1 MSSGNFVDMD
11 DSQKKDET
19 FIGKALTFIL
29 DSVGVLTLVIIIGF
43 LLYFFYYMINLLI
56 HPNQMKELFKSKP
69 LPKEI
74 RGKWWAYLIP
84 WVPFIVFLSLPR

>member
-19 FIGKALTFIL
+19 FVEKVLTFIL
-29 DSVGVLTLVIIIGF
+29 DSVGILTFMIVIGF

-56 HPNQMKELFKSKP
+56 HPNQMKETFKSKP

-84 WVPFIVFLSLPR
+84 WVPFIVFLFLPR